1 MYYSV
6 FGTVVA
12 LAVGVFAS
20 WLAKSMDENQY
31 SVKLL
36 HPIVR
41 KFIRT
46 SESYA
51 NDDISNSNE
60 LRINRKSTVYTIHE
74 DILRQSKNGTD
85 AKYTQ
90 KLTT

>member
-6 FGTVVA
+6 FGTIVA
-12 LAVGVFAS
+12 LVVGVFAS
-20 WLAKSMDENQY
+20 WLAKSTDENQY

-51 NDDISNSNE
+51 NNNND
-60 LRINRKSTVYTIHE
+60 LQINRKSTVYTVYATE
-74 DILRQSKNGTD
+74 DIQKQSKNGTD
-85 AKYTQ
+85 GKYTRNIA
-90 KLTT
+90 T